1 MSVVLGG
8 RECAD
13 AFRLI
18 YVCCFGG
25 EGMRR
30 CIPFDFCSVFLC
42 LLFWGEG
49 NAQRHSVDLC
59 LLFGGRECA
68 DAFHLISGLSFY
80 VCCFRGKGMRR
91 CIPLIYVCC
100 LGGRECADAF
110 HLISAL
116 SFYVCCF
123 GGKGMRKCIPFI
135 YVCCLGGRECADA
148 FHLISALSFMSVV
161 LGGRECADAF
171 R

>member
-1 MSVVLGG
+1 MSVVLGGRECADAFRLIYVCFFFVSVVCGHGNAHMHSVCFLFCLFMSVVLGG

-25 EGMRR
+25 KGMRR
-30 CIPFDFCSVFLC
+30 CIPFDLC

-49 NAQRHSVDLC
+49 NAQ
-59 LLFGGRECA
+59 
-68 DAFHLISGLSFY
+68 ILSFLFMS
-80 VCCFRGKGMRR
+80 V
-91 CIPLIYVCC
+91 V

-110 HLISAL
+110 RLISAL

-123 GGKGMRKCIPFI
+123 GGKGM
-135 YVCCLGGRECADA
+135 
-148 FHLISALSFMSVV
+148 
-161 LGGRECADAF
+161 
-171 R
+171 

>member
-25 EGMRR
+25 EGMGR
-30 CIPFDFCSVFLC
+30 CIPFDFFLVLLC

-49 NAQRHSVDLC
+49 NAYMHSVYLC

-68 DAFHLISGLSFY
+68 DAFHLISVLSFMS
-80 VCCFRGKGMRR
+80 V
-91 CIPLIYVCC
+91 V

-110 HLISAL
+110 RLISAL

-123 GGKGMRKCIPFI
+123 GGKGMR
-135 YVCCLGGRECADA
+135 R
-148 FHLISALSFMSVV
+148 
-161 LGGRECADAF
+161 
-171 R
+171 